1 MESYLLA
8 PLVQHKAVH
17 LPPAVVLFSQILMG
31 VVVGALGV
39 AVATPLAAAV
49 MVAVSMLYVE
59 DALGDKPAKVGS

>member
-1 MESYLLA
+1 M
-8 PLVQHKAVH
+8 
-17 LPPAVVLFSQILMG
+17 VLFSQILMG

-59 DALGDKPAKVGS
+59 DALGDQSAKPGS